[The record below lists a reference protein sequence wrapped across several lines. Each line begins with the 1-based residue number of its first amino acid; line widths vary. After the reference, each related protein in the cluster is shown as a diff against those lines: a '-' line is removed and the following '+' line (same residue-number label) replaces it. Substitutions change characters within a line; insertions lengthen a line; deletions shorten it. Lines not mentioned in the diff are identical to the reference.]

1 VRRLPGGEIVYLDR
15 LDHQV
20 KMRGVRIELGEIELA
35 LQALPG
41 VREAVVI
48 VREDTPGDARLVAYL
63 TGDAAQS
70 EVTTLRARLRER
82 LPEAMV
88 PAVFVPLPALPLL
101 PSGKVDRK
109 ALPAPDRGPAPGYM
123 APRNPAEEILAE
135 IWQEVLGL
143 ERVGAH
149 DNFFELGGHSL
160 LAVLLMA
167 RIEKR
172 FGKSLSLATLFAA
185 PTVESLAALLS
196 RSDGHQQGRSP
207 LVAIQPQG
215 DRPPFFCVHPVGGNV
230 LCYLDLARHLPPDQ
244 PFYALQSPE
253 PGGDQPASIEEM
265 AALYLSELRR
275 IQPEGP
281 YRLGGWS
288 MGGLI
293 AFEMARQLESA
304 GQELDLVVLI
314 DTPPPAAQP
323 GPPPSDDELA
333 TWLR

>member
-1 VRRLPGGEIVYLDR
+1 
-15 LDHQV
+15 
-20 KMRGVRIELGEIELA
+20 
-35 LQALPG
+35 
-41 VREAVVI
+41 
-48 VREDTPGDARLVAYL
+48 
-63 TGDAAQS
+63 
-70 EVTTLRARLRER
+70 
-82 LPEAMV
+82 
-88 PAVFVPLPALPLL
+88 
-101 PSGKVDRK
+101 
-109 ALPAPDRGPAPGYM
+109 
-123 APRNPAEEILAE
+123 
-135 IWQEVLGL
+135 
-143 ERVGAH
+143 
-149 DNFFELGGHSL
+149 
-160 LAVLLMA
+160 
-167 RIEKR
+167 
-172 FGKSLSLATLFAA
+172 LFAV

-323 GPPPSDDELA
+323 GPPPSDEELA
-333 TWLR
+333 TWFRRDLAGLSGHEPPEDFGKAEMRPLLATFAVNLRASRSYVPRPWSGSVTLILSTQTFSAYGPELLDGWRQSAL